1 MTDSNRSAPPRI
13 LLVDDEPYLLHCL
26 ERVFTKRGYAVRT
39 TPSAEE
45 ALRSL
50 ESEPVDVVVSD
61 EMMPEMRGNEFLER
75 VASRWPATVR
85 IMLTGFASAEVLL
98 RAVNHGHVHHF
109 FLKPLPAEK
118 LAEEIQRVVEYRQ
131 LEETSRRLVELCR
144 EHEASTSRTA
154 ADPRTVSLDD
164 AGRADLRELIATL
177 ERNLTGKEPG
187 DDRG

>member
-1 MTDSNRSAPPRI
+1 MTDSKRPTRPRI
-13 LLVDDEPYLLHCL
+13 LLVDDEPYLLQCL

-39 TPSAEE
+39 TSSAEE

-50 ESEPVDVVVSD
+50 ETDAVDVVVSD
-61 EMMPEMRGNEFLER
+61 EMMPEMRGNEFLEQ

-85 IMLTGFASAEVLL
+85 IMLTGFASADVLL
-98 RAVNHGHVHHF
+98 CAVNRGHVHHF

-144 EHEASTSRTA
+144 EQDASTSRTA
-154 ADPRTVSLDD
+154 GEARTVTLDD
-164 AGRADLRELIATL
+164 AGRADLRDLIATL
-177 ERNLTGKEPG
+177 ERNLAAKGPG